1 MLAHITIIY
10 DGSCRFCKASVDW
23 LGLKLEFD
31 ALPFQS
37 SDIES
42 FGLTREECA
51 KEVIAIADGVIYRG
65 AGAVGYLLGVRG
77 NRVGRGSWVVRV
89 SGGVGRSGYRWVA
102 GHRNS
107 FVVKV
112 ATRVLESVSRKP

>member
-1 MLAHITIIY
+1 MYMPTPITVIY
-10 DGSCRFCKASVDW
+10 DGNCRFCKASVDW
-23 LGLKLEFD
+23 LALKLEFD
-31 ALPFQS
+31 ALPFQK
-37 SDIES
+37 SDPES

-51 KEVIAIADGVIYRG
+51 KEVIAFAVGVIYRG
-65 AGAVGYLLGVRG
+65 AGAVGYLLGARG
-77 NRVGRGSWVVRV
+77 NRVGAWVVWV